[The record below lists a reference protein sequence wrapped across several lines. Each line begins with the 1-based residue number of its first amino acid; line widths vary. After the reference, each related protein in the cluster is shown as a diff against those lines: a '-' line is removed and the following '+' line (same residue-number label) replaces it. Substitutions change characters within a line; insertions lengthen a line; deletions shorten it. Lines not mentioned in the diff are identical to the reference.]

1 MKTIE
6 LKNGSIYQNPRT
18 GNQYRATNI
27 DGEFFFED
35 YQGKPHAFDRG
46 EITTANGEQVKAFID
61 AVRQVRD
68 NLR

>member
-6 LKNGSIYQNPRT
+6 LKNGSIYQNTRP
-18 GNQYRATNI
+18 GNQYRATHI